1 MQIEAALAAIRRQPT
16 LPNVLDIVRRV
27 WRTRFGNDADFDRS
41 FNRFLSEVW
50 GLSICGDAELLTLY
64 AQAAG
69 FRHWGQP
76 VFATDEDVV
85 SFHPYTV
92 PDQQFLIET
101 WTEIEWDG
109 GSPAAVMPVAMPALG
124 ARQDAGAGVPGM
136 RART

>member
-16 LPNVLDIVRRV
+16 LTNVLDTVQRV

-41 FNRFLSEVW
+41 FNRFLFEVW
-50 GLSICGDAELLTLY
+50 RLSTCGDAELLALY

-69 FRHWGQP
+69 FRQWGQP
-76 VFATDEDVV
+76 VFATDDDVL

-109 GSPAAVMPVAMPALG
+109 GSPSAAAPVAVPAPVAWQSAAGGMPG
-124 ARQDAGAGVPGM
+124 T